1 MSFMK
6 RYRVAVC
13 RGPDCRRNGADGVYA
28 ALRETLAARG
38 LVADCDLYRG
48 GCYGLCHVGANVV
61 VREHDG
67 KPRDPL
73 SRADFQLLGIPGEY
87 HYAGVRAYEAP
98 KIIDSHVAKDEPVQ
112 EMLGKARAEGLRHAD
127 SSAAPPEPKND

>member
-1 MSFMK
+1 MK

-13 RGPDCRRNGADGVYA
+13 RGPDCRRNGADAVFV
-28 ALRETLAARG
+28 ALKEVLEARG
-38 LVADCDLYRG
+38 LSERCELYRG

-73 SRADFQLLGIPGEY
+73 SRADFQLLGIPGEQ

-98 KIIDSHVAKDEPVQ
+98 HIVDSHIAKDEPVE
-112 EMLGKARAEGLRHAD
+112 EMLGKNRAGGLRGT
-127 SSAAPPEPKND
+127 